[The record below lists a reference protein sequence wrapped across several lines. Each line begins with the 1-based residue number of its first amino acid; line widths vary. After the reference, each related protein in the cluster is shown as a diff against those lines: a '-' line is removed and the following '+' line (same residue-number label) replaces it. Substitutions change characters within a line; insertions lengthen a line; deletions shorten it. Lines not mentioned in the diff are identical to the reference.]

1 MTQSKLESL
10 MEAVISTI
18 VGLAVAFAAQAAIA
32 WVYDMPLSVRDNFL
46 LVFWMTVISVLR
58 QYVIRRIW
66 NRRLQRKLAR
76 GD

>member
-10 MEAVISTI
+10 MEAVVSTL
-18 VGLAVAFAAQAAIA
+18 VGLAVAFTAQATIA
-32 WVYDMPLSVRDNFL
+32 WAYDMPLSARDNFL

>member
-10 MEAVISTI
+10 MEAVVSTL
-18 VGLAVAFAAQAAIA
+18 VGLAIAFAAQALIA

-66 NRRLQRKLAR
+66 NKRLQKRLSR
-76 GD
+76 GN

>member
-10 MEAVISTI
+10 MEAVVSTL
-18 VGLAVAFAAQAAIA
+18 VGLAIAFAAQAFIA

-66 NRRLQRKLAR
+66 NKRLQKRLSR
-76 GD
+76 GN